1 MKKMLKIVFALSLV
15 FVMTFSFAACS
26 DKENYTA
33 VIDVE
38 NYGKITLTLDADAA
52 PKTVDNFVKLAKSG
66 FYDGLTFHRIMEG
79 FMMQGGDPE
88 GTGMGGSDETIVGE
102 FSANG
107 YENSISHIRGT
118 VSMARNGYDYNSA
131 SSQFFIVH
139 KDSTFLDGQYAA
151 FGRVTDGMDVV
162 DKVCEDAKPTDD
174 NGTIP
179 ASEQPVIKSIT
190 IVE

>member
-33 VIDVE
+33 VIDIE

-52 PKTVDNFVKLAKSG
+52 PKTVANFVKLAKSG
-66 FYDGLTFHRIMEG
+66 FYDGLTFHRIKEG